1 MRLVT
6 GGQTGVDRAALEVA
20 AALGL
25 SCGGWVPSGG
35 WAEDR
40 PEPPGICADY
50 PTLEPTPSTDPAVRT
65 EWNVRDS
72 DRTLVLV
79 DPGGLAASPGTATT
93 VVFAKDYDRPCL
105 VVPMDA
111 PDAEGRIAAWMSDAG
126 PGLVLNVAGP
136 RESEA
141 PGIHHAATV
150 LLRAVLSPFADQEPS
165 AVIRP

>member
-25 SCGGWVPSGG
+25 SCGGWVPRGG

-50 PTLEPTPSTDPAVRT
+50 PTLRPTPSADPAERT

-72 DRTLVLV
+72 DRTLVLAG
-79 DPGGLAASPGTATT
+79 PGGLAASPGTAAT
-93 VVFAKDYDRPCL
+93 VAFADRYGRPCL
-105 VVPMDA
+105 VVPVDA
-111 PDAEGRIAAWMSDAG
+111 PDSPGRIAAWLADAG
-126 PGLVLNVAGP
+126 AGLVLNVAGP

-141 PGIHHAATV
+141 PGIQQAATI
-150 LLRAVLSPFADQEPS
+150 LLRAVLAPFAGRQS
-165 AVIRP
+165 GVAG